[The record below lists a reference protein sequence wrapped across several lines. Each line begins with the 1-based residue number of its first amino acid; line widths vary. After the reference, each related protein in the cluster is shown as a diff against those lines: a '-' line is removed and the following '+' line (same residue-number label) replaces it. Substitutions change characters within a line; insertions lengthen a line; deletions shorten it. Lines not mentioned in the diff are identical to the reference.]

1 MTIRQILDRFAN
13 NGNGFFNVVPKSR
26 EEIIRDKIAE
36 RYSLADEIALIN
48 NYNLYLQDNSL
59 IQYKEEY
66 DEYINY
72 RLQIKENLS

>member
-13 NGNGFFNVVPKSR
+13 NGNVFLNVVQKSR
-26 EEIIRDKIAE
+26 DEIIRDKIAE